1 MRKYKKIA
9 LLGLL
14 LVVLTGCMSYVDPV
28 TKQVYPE
35 SIIRLGDAWTWGK
48 ESWFG
53 AIFVW
58 PIAQLLNFFAQYVG
72 ALLSIVIVTLL
83 IRLLTIRGSIKSTI
97 QQQKMQLLGPEQA
110 KIEEKYRNRTDQ
122 QSKMAKATEMQKLYQ
137 KHDIKPMSAIGG
149 QLLQLPIMIAMYYAV
164 TRADLIISGTVFGE
178 TLEKT
183 PMQGFQEMNVVYI
196 TIFAL
201 MVIFQALSMFLP
213 QYLAKQKLKKYPN
226 QKQPAN
232 PASSMMY
239 VSLAMIVFFALTWN
253 IGMSLYWMISA
264 MGQLFQT
271 LYINNKYAD
280 QK

>member
-1 MRKYKKIA
+1 MHGHGVKRA
-9 LLGLL
+9 
-14 LVVLTGCMSYVDPV
+14 
-28 TKQVYPE
+28 
-35 SIIRLGDAWTWGK
+35 R
-48 ESWFG
+48 FG

-97 QQQKMQLLGPEQA
+97 QQQKMQLLGLEQA

-226 QKQPAN
+226 QKQPKKPKKLN
-232 PASSMMY
+232 D
-239 VSLAMIVFFALTWN
+239 VCI
-253 IGMSLYWMISA
+253 ISNDRFLCFN
-264 MGQLFQT
+264 MEYRNESILDDFGYGTTIPNT
-271 LYINNKYAD
+271 LY
-280 QK
+280 